1 MTLSLK
7 AFASALGGD
16 VTAGQVIAP
25 GPGHSKADRS
35 MSVRPCTTH
44 PDGFLVH
51 SHAGDDWRAC
61 RDHVRQRLGLD
72 TGSNKPAAQRHAR
85 RDDTADE
92 RRIAFARLIWDEAQD
107 PRDTIVETYLASR
120 GLKLPPE
127 CIGHAIRFHP
137 ACPWEKGRAPAMV
150 AAFRDL
156 GNSRIIT
163 GIHRTALTPQ
173 GGKVGRKMLGAA
185 RDAAIMLDPDEN
197 VTAGLSIAEGIESAL
212 AGRELGWRP
221 VWALG
226 SAGAIGRFPVLSGIE
241 CLTLLAET
249 DDSGANAKAVQEVGT
264 RWLRAGREVLVV
276 KPECAGDMNDVL
288 RVGRAA

>member
-1 MTLSLK
+1 
-7 AFASALGGD
+7 
-16 VTAGQVIAP
+16 
-25 GPGHSKADRS
+25 
-35 MSVRPCTTH
+35 
-44 PDGFLVH
+44 
-51 SHAGDDWRAC
+51 
-61 RDHVRQRLGLD
+61 
-72 TGSNKPAAQRHAR
+72 
-85 RDDTADE
+85 
-92 RRIAFARLIWDEAQD
+92 
-107 PRDTIVETYLASR
+107 
-120 GLKLPPE
+120 
-127 CIGHAIRFHP
+127 
-137 ACPWEKGRAPAMV
+137 MV